1 MPLTAIEKDFQARL
15 GATYPT
21 RRMTNGRC
29 AHLTQPTEEQQ
40 ALGRV
45 QCQYRA
51 MCERGCSFGAYFSS
65 LSATL
70 PAAMATGNVTVL
82 ADAIVE
88 SVVYDAKTGRATG
101 VRVIDQNTKQ
111 RSGHEARVIFLNAS
125 TIGTAQTLLNSV
137 SEAFPRGRSEEHTS
151 ELQSLMRIS

>member
-29 AHLTQPTEEQQ
+29 AHLTQPTEAQQ
-40 ALGRV
+40 ALCRV

-70 PAAMATGNVTVL
+70 PAAMA
-82 ADAIVE
+82 
-88 SVVYDAKTGRATG
+88 
-101 VRVIDQNTKQ
+101 
-111 RSGHEARVIFLNAS
+111 
-125 TIGTAQTLLNSV
+125 
-137 SEAFPRGRSEEHTS
+137 RSEERRVGNERVSTCRSRWSPYHYNKN
-151 ELQSLMRIS
+151 QIHHKIM

>member
-88 SVVYDAKTGRATG
+88 SVVYDA
-101 VRVIDQNTKQ
+101 
-111 RSGHEARVIFLNAS
+111 
-125 TIGTAQTLLNSV
+125 
-137 SEAFPRGRSEEHTS
+137 RSEEHTS
-151 ELQSLMRIS
+151 ELQYLMRTSYAVFSLKKKTN

>member
-1 MPLTAIEKDFQARL
+1 
-15 GATYPT
+15 
-21 RRMTNGRC
+21 
-29 AHLTQPTEEQQ
+29 
-40 ALGRV
+40 
-45 QCQYRA
+45 

-111 RSGHEARVIFLNAS
+111 RSVHEARVIFLNAS
-125 TIGTAQTLLNSV
+125 TIGTAQILLNSV
-137 SEAFPRGRSEEHTS
+137 SEAFPRGLANRSDAVGRYLLDHMTGDRKSTRLTS
-151 ELQSLMRIS
+151 SH